1 MTLLGLRRPTK
12 GSRRPPGGDVRSQT
26 TAKPENCGG
35 SFGRSPYRRAKTLQV
50 GREGRL

>member
-12 GSRRPPGGDVRSQT
+12 GSCHPPGSDVRSQT
-26 TAKPENCGG
+26 TAKPKNCGG
-35 SFGRSPYRRAKTLQV
+35 SFGHSPYRRAKTLQM